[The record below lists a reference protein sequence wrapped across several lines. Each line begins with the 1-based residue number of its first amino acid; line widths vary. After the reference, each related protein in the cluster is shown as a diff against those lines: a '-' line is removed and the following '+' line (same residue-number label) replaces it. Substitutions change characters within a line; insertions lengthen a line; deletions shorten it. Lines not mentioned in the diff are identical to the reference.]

1 MHQENYRK
9 KQECCLICFTPFSN
23 YVSICNTFSINK
35 IICDKCLKKFN
46 KINKHEL
53 IAKVD
58 TWFLYSYNSF
68 AKSLLYKYKGCYDVV
83 LKDAFLNEYKSLI
96 KRKYKNHIIVFPPS
110 NKQDD
115 INRGFTHIEK
125 IIDCLNMKHENLFY
139 KEIDYKQSSMHYT
152 KRYLIKNIIKMKD
165 IKIDVNAKYLIV
177 DDIFTSGSTLKT
189 IISLINKKGVKKE
202 NIKALI
208 IFKVADFVEL

>member
-1 MHQENYRK
+1 MHQGNYRK

-35 IICDKCLKKFN
+35 IICDKCLKNFK

-53 IAKVD
+53 FEKVD

-68 AKSLLYKYKGCYDVV
+68 AKSLLYKYKGCYDIV

-110 NKQDD
+110 YKQDD
-115 INRGFTHIEK
+115 INRGFIHIEK
-125 IIDCLNMKHENLFY
+125 MIDCLNMKCANLFY
-139 KEIDYKQSSMHYT
+139 KETNYKQSSMHYT
-152 KRYLIKNIIKMKD
+152 KRYLIKNIIKMKS
-165 IKIDVNAKYLIV
+165 IKIDINAKYLIV

-189 IISLINKKGVKKE
+189 IISLLNKKGVKKE
-202 NIKALI
+202 NIKALM
-208 IFKVADFVEL
+208 IFKVVDFVEL

>member
-1 MHQENYRK
+1 MHQGNYRK

-53 IAKVD
+53 IDKVD

-83 LKDAFLNEYKSLI
+83 LKDAFFNEYKSLI

-139 KEIDYKQSSMHYT
+139 KEIDYKQSSIHYT
-152 KRYLIKNIIKMKD
+152 KRYLIKNIIKMKN

-189 IISLINKKGVKKE
+189 IISLLNKKGVKKE

>member
-1 MHQENYRK
+1 MHQGNYRK

-35 IICDKCLKKFN
+35 IICDKCLKNFK

-53 IAKVD
+53 IDKVD

-83 LKDAFLNEYKSLI
+83 LKDAFFNEYKSLI

-189 IISLINKKGVKKE
+189 IISLLNKKGVKKE